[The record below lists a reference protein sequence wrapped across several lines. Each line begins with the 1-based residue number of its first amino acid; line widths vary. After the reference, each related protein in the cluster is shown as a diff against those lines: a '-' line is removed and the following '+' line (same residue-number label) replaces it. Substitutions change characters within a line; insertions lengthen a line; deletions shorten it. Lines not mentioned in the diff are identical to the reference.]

1 MSDRPQGL
9 RSGELAR
16 AAGISTD
23 TLRHYEK
30 LGVLAKAP
38 RTPSGYRV
46 YPPDSPE
53 RVNMIRHALR
63 LGFTLA
69 ELAEV
74 LHARN
79 RGGTPCKRV
88 FGMLEDKLIQL
99 ETYIEE
105 LQSTHRYMQQIAEE
119 WRSKLELV
127 QPGSRAH
134 LLHSLGTDL
143 APVAN
148 THRLSRRKQR

>member
-38 RTPSGYRV
+38 RTSSGYRI

-53 RVNMIRHALR
+53 RVNMIQNALR

-79 RGGTPCKRV
+79 RGGAPCKRV
-88 FGMLEDKLIQL
+88 LSMLEDKLIRL

-105 LQSTHRYMQQIAEE
+105 LQSTRRYMQRIAEG
-119 WRSKLELV
+119 WRSKLGDV

-143 APVAN
+143 APAAT
-148 THRLSRRKQR
+148 THQLSRRKQR

>member
-1 MSDRPQGL
+1 MSDQPRGL

-16 AAGISTD
+16 TAGISTD

-38 RTPSGYRV
+38 RTSSGYRI

-79 RGGTPCKRV
+79 RGGAPCKRV
-88 FGMLEDKLIQL
+88 LSMLEDKLIRL
-99 ETYIEE
+99 EKYIEE
-105 LQSTHRYMQQIAEE
+105 LQSTRRHMQQIAEG
-119 WRSKLELV
+119 WRSKLGDV

-134 LLHSLGTDL
+134 LLHSLCTDL
-143 APVAN
+143 APAAT
-148 THRLSRRKQR
+148 THPLSRRKQR